1 MIDSVDSIVMLYSYA
16 GFPERGFALF
26 DRNPPL
32 DTEAPQPD
40 DATPTAHT
48 SPQLVPTLPSSPGP
62 ISKDPSPIA
71 SVEEFIAAPLPANNT
86 SPSSSSKTT
95 KGVTCDG
102 EANVVVEPVT
112 DEEARRLRRMK
123 RNAMSGL
130 SILLTL
136 MSILVAFTSVSVHY
150 SHERRGTD
158 VFLVSR

>member
-26 DRNPPL
+26 DRKPPL

-48 SPQLVPTLPSSPGP
+48 SPQLPSSPGP
-62 ISKDPSPIA
+62 IIKDPSPLA
-71 SVEEFIAAPLPANNT
+71 SVEELIAAPLPTNNT
-86 SPSSSSKTT
+86 LPSSSSKTT

-102 EANVVVEPVT
+102 EANVVVEPVI

-150 SHERRGTD
+150 PHEQRGTD